1 MRVRTRRI
9 GVIVFAVSAL
19 VVAGCGQKPGVG
31 QLYGPGGQALG
42 VPGAQGAVPGVEGA
56 IPGAEGTVPGVD
68 GSVPGAEVDGTGTDS
83 GAGTDSGT
91 DSGTGDTSKKAS
103 GRTKATEAASSGP
116 VDRTGVTDST
126 IKIGIHAP
134 VTGAAAFPQRSF
146 ENAVGVYASY
156 INSKGGIHGRK
167 LEVLFRDDGFNPNQ
181 ARAVCK
187 DLAQQQ
193 KVFLIIGGAGS
204 DQIDSCARYA
214 ASVGVPYISAGVHET
229 RPNLGSLNA
238 LRTYYAVSLTYEQQA
253 PMITKLV
260 KDQFGGQK
268 VGLMVASNDSLN
280 SYFGVQKGS
289 LSKAFGGNLAFA
301 ERVPKNIQSEAPTI
315 AAKICN
321 SGAKAVVWN
330 ASPSGLI
337 NVTKAMTC
345 SVRFVGPGNTNGL
358 NIVATGGCPQLDN
371 AQFFSSFPQ
380 LDKINSMDPNFA
392 PAYRKKNGSEPD
404 DIGIATWGIEKLV
417 SQMMEAAGKD
427 LSRQSLMAVLGSG
440 KTFDN
445 GVNPAV
451 KFGGNK
457 HFGGTGMHLL
467 RADCGSRQFRTEQVN
482 VRP

>member
-1 MRVRTRRI
+1 MRVRTLRI
-9 GVIVFAVSAL
+9 GVVVFAVSAML
-19 VVAGCGQKPGVG
+19 VAGCGQKPGVG
-31 QLYGPGGQALG
+31 QLYGPGGQSLG
-42 VPGAQGAVPGVEGA
+42 
-56 IPGAEGTVPGVD
+56 IPGAEGPVPGIEGAVPGAEGSIPGAD
-68 GSVPGAEVDGTGTDS
+68 GSVADEVDGTGTDR
-83 GAGTDSGT
+83 AAATNSGT
-91 DSGTGDTSKKAS
+91 DSGTGDPSKNTSGTPKA
-103 GRTKATEAASSGP
+103 TKAPSGP
-116 VDRTGVTDST
+116 ADRTGVTDTT

-156 INSKGGIHGRK
+156 INSKGGIRGRK
-167 LEVLFRDDGFNPNQ
+167 LEVLFRDDAFNPNQ
-181 ARAVCK
+181 ARAACK

-214 ASVGVPYISAGVHET
+214 ASMGVPYISAGVHET

-238 LRTYYAVSLTYEQQA
+238 LPTFYAVSLTYEQQA
-253 PMITKLV
+253 PMITKV
-260 KDQFGGQK
+260 VQGQFGGQK

-280 SYFGVQKGS
+280 NYFGVQKSS

-330 ASPSGLI
+330 GSPSGLI

-358 NIVATGGCPQLDN
+358 NIVATGGCPQLAN

-380 LDKINSMDPNFA
+380 LDKINSMDPNFT
-392 PAYRKKNGSEPD
+392 PAYRKKNGSAPD
-404 DIGIATWGIEKLV
+404 DIAIAIWGIEKLV
-417 SQMMEAAGKD
+417 SQIVEAAGKD
-427 LSRQSLMAVLGSG
+427 LSRQSLMAVLDSG

-445 GVNPAV
+445 GVYPKV

-467 RADCGSRQFRTEQVN
+467 RADCGARQFRTERVN

>member
-1 MRVRTRRI
+1 L
-9 GVIVFAVSAL
+9 IVVS
-19 VVAGCGQKPGVG
+19 
-31 QLYGPGGQALG
+31 
-42 VPGAQGAVPGVEGA
+42 
-56 IPGAEGTVPGVD
+56 
-68 GSVPGAEVDGTGTDS
+68 
-83 GAGTDSGT
+83 
-91 DSGTGDTSKKAS
+91 
-103 GRTKATEAASSGP
+103 
-116 VDRTGVTDST
+116 
-126 IKIGIHAP
+126 

-156 INSKGGIHGRK
+156 INSKGGIRGRK

-214 ASVGVPYISAGVHET
+214 ASVGVPYISSGVHET
-229 RPNLGSLNA
+229 RPNLGSLTDQ
-238 LRTYYAVSLTYEQQA
+238 RTFYAASLTYEQQA
-253 PMITKLV
+253 PMITRV
-260 KDQFGGQK
+260 VNGQFRGQK

-280 SYFGVQKGS
+280 NYFGVQKGS
-289 LSKAFGGNLAFA
+289 LSKAFGGNLVFA

-330 ASPSGLI
+330 GSPSGLI

-358 NIVATGGCPQLDN
+358 NIVATGGCPQLAN
-371 AQFFSSFPQ
+371 AQFFSAFPQ

-392 PAYRKKNGSEPD
+392 PAYRKKNGSAPD

-427 LSRQSLMAVLGSG
+427 LSRQSLMAVLASG
-440 KTFDN
+440 KTFNN